1 MGPGWRHGSWRLPA
15 IAGTPHGRHFPPVV
29 TILVLSPSK
38 RYQQHASARSSH
50 RLVAPSCCPSARGRR
65 SGPVP
70 AGQALW
76 MPHVRHVGRPSAQ
89 QVRATAMGCGASTG
103 TCAACAA
110 LVCLLGV
117 GLPPHATTK
126 HDSTTAPPRPA
137 DASRPASIAG
147 GVAELALLRATAQG
161 SLPASGKARCARCA
175 RRDRPGAPWGRATPL
190 RQPSPPRRGFA
201 SMCAPD
207 PNPDP
212 NPNRRL
218 PCGDH
223 RCAALHGGVGG
234 VPVSILRLLGR
245 YSYGSGRDH
254 VPFRPR
260 PSGRGG
266 V

>member
-1 MGPGWRHGSWRLPA
+1 
-15 IAGTPHGRHFPPVV
+15 
-29 TILVLSPSK
+29 
-38 RYQQHASARSSH
+38 
-50 RLVAPSCCPSARGRR
+50 
-65 SGPVP
+65 
-70 AGQALW
+70 
-76 MPHVRHVGRPSAQ
+76 
-89 QVRATAMGCGASTG
+89 MGCAAAQG
-103 TCAACAA
+103 TCAAGSPLARPWGRAFLAC
-110 LVCLLGV
+110 V
-117 GLPPHATTK
+117 GQARPPRIP
-126 HDSTTAPPRPA
+126 PPRPA
-137 DASRPASIAG
+137 DRSRPASIAG
-147 GVAELALLRATAQG
+147 GAAELVLVCDEGQG
-161 SLPASGKARCARCA
+161 TRPGSGEARCARCA
-175 RRDRPGAPWGRATPL
+175 RRDRMGAPWGRATPL
-190 RQPSPPRRGFA
+190 RQPSPQRRGFA